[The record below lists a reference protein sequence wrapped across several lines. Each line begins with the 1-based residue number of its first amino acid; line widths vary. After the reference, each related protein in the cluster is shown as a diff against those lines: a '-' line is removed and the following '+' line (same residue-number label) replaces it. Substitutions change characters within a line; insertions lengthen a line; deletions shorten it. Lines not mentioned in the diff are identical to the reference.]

1 MNLKIRQVSHH
12 YKRVIEAAKLAYA
25 NKKEYITSQKF
36 GSQDFWLI
44 ANSALIKCK
53 SAIPSLFNSTNVLS
67 SASDR
72 AKLFAKNVSKNFNLD
87 GLDIFL
93 PVSPSRTNLKL
104 DNTYVTIK
112 MVVKI
117 KTNLDSSKVP
127 NPDCIPK
134 VYTLTLIC
142 VGGFTLP
149 PCWFSRNNS
158 EMVTAVTL
166 AFCSIE

>member
-1 MNLKIRQVSHH
+1 M
-12 YKRVIEAAKLAYA
+12 
-25 NKKEYITSQKF
+25 
-36 GSQDFWLI
+36 
-44 ANSALIKCK
+44 
-53 SAIPSLFNSTNVLS
+53 LS

-104 DNTYVTIK
+104 DNTYVTTK

-127 NPDCIPK
+127 NPNCIPK